1 MLTMLSIES
10 IIYCTNIILIY
21 VISFKVEQMIKREMY
36 LDQIRK
42 ITGTDFI
49 KVIIGLR
56 RCGKTSLLKSIM
68 EDLQNQGINKK
79 NIIYISFELVEY
91 KNIFTSEQLD
101 ETVLNLTKNL
111 DGKVYLLFDEIQQVE
126 SWEKSINSYR
136 VSFDCDI
143 YITGSNSK
151 LLSNELATLLA
162 GRYIKINLYPFSFKE
177 VLQYRQEIDNVKLD
191 NESVKEQF
199 NQYLLFGGMP
209 GLLPIRDDDTKVNA
223 LQDIYDSIIV
233 HDILSRYT
241 INEIDLFKRFSHYL
255 MNSTGQTF
263 SKTSITNYLKSENK
277 RTTRNTISNFTN
289 YLKDSL
295 FCKMVRRQDILG
307 KKILKTEEK
316 YYLTD
321 QGFHHALVDN
331 NNNWLGRILE
341 NVVFNELVR
350 RGYSVKIGKI
360 RNKEIDFVCEKY
372 DNKIYVQVAYLLSSP
387 EAIER
392 EFSPLIDVP
401 DKYDAYVLSM
411 DEFDMSQ
418 NGIKHKNIIDFLLDD
433 EI

>member
-1 MLTMLSIES
+1 
-10 IIYCTNIILIY
+10 
-21 VISFKVEQMIKREMY
+21 MIKREMY
-36 LDQIRK
+36 LDQIRQ
-42 ITGTDFI
+42 IIGTDFI
-49 KVIIGLR
+49 KIIVGLR
-56 RCGKTSLLKSIM
+56 RCGKTSLLKSVI
-68 EDLQNQGINKK
+68 EELQNQGVNNE
-79 NIIYISFELVEY
+79 NIIYISFESIEY

-101 ETVLNLTKNL
+101 ELVLDLTEGL
-111 DGKVYLLFDEIQQVE
+111 EGKIFLLFDEIQQVE

-143 YITGSNSK
+143 FITGSNSK

-177 VLQYRQEIDNVKLD
+177 VLQYRREIDNIKLD
-191 NESVKEQF
+191 RESIKEYF

-209 GLLPIRDDDTKVNA
+209 GLLPISDDDTKINA

-263 SKTSITNYLKSENK
+263 SKTSITNYLKNENK
-277 RTTRNTISNFTN
+277 RTTRNTISNFTV
-289 YLKDSL
+289 YLQDSL
-295 FCKMVRRQDILG
+295 FCKKVMRQDILG
-307 KKILKTEEK
+307 KRILKTEEK

-331 NNNWLGRILE
+331 NSNWLGRILE
-341 NVVFNELVR
+341 NVVYNELIR

-360 RNKEIDFVCEKY
+360 GKKEIDFVCEKY
-372 DNKIYVQVAYLLSSP
+372 DNRIYIQVAYLLSTP
-387 EAIER
+387 ETIER
-392 EFSPLIDVP
+392 EFSPLLDVP
-401 DKYDAYVLSM
+401 DKYRAYVLSM
-411 DEFDMSQ
+411 DEVNLSQ
-418 NGIKHKNIIDFLLDD
+418 DGIIHKNIINFLLDD

>member
-1 MLTMLSIES
+1 
-10 IIYCTNIILIY
+10 
-21 VISFKVEQMIKREMY
+21 MIKREMY
-36 LDQIRK
+36 LDQIRQ
-42 ITGTDFI
+42 IIGTDFI
-49 KVIIGLR
+49 KVIVGLR
-56 RCGKTSLLKSIM
+56 RCGKTSLLKSVI
-68 EDLQNQGINKK
+68 EELQNQGVNNE
-79 NIIYISFELVEY
+79 NIIYISFESIEY

-101 ETVLNLTKNL
+101 ELVLDLTEGL
-111 DGKVYLLFDEIQQVE
+111 EGKIFLLFDEIQQVE

-143 YITGSNSK
+143 FITGSNSK

-177 VLQYRQEIDNVKLD
+177 VLQYRREIDNIKLD
-191 NESVKEQF
+191 RESIKEYF

-209 GLLPIRDDDTKVNA
+209 GLLPISDDDTKINA

-263 SKTSITNYLKSENK
+263 SKTSITNYLKNENK
-277 RTTRNTISNFTN
+277 RTTRNTISNFTV
-289 YLKDSL
+289 YLQDSL
-295 FCKMVRRQDILG
+295 FCKKVMRQDILG
-307 KKILKTEEK
+307 KRILKTEEK

-331 NNNWLGRILE
+331 NSNWLGRILE
-341 NVVFNELVR
+341 NVVYNELIR

-360 RNKEIDFVCEKY
+360 GKKEIDFVCEKY
-372 DNKIYVQVAYLLSSP
+372 DNRIYIQVAYLLSTP
-387 EAIER
+387 ETIER
-392 EFSPLIDVP
+392 EFSPLLDVP
-401 DKYDAYVLSM
+401 DKYRAYVLSM
-411 DEFDMSQ
+411 DEVNLSQ
-418 NGIKHKNIIDFLLDD
+418 DGIIHKNIINFLLDD

>member
-1 MLTMLSIES
+1 
-10 IIYCTNIILIY
+10 
-21 VISFKVEQMIKREMY
+21 MIKREMY
-36 LDQIRK
+36 LDQIRQ
-42 ITGTDFI
+42 IIGTDFI
-49 KVIIGLR
+49 KVIVGLR

-68 EDLQNQGINKK
+68 EELQNQGINKE

-126 SWEKSINSYR
+126 SWEKSVNSYR
-136 VSFDCDI
+136 ASFDCDI

-209 GLLPIRDDDTKVNA
+209 GLLPIRDDDTKINA

-277 RTTRNTISNFTN
+277 RTTRNTISNFTE

-295 FCKMVRRQDILG
+295 FCKRVRRQDILG

-360 RNKEIDFVCEKY
+360 RNKEIDFVCEKHA
-372 DNKIYVQVAYLLSSP
+372 NKIYVQVAYLLSSP
-387 EAIER
+387 ETIER
-392 EFSPLIDVP
+392 EFSPLMDVP

>member
-1 MLTMLSIES
+1 
-10 IIYCTNIILIY
+10 
-21 VISFKVEQMIKREMY
+21 MY
-36 LDQIRK
+36 LDQIRQ
-42 ITGTDFI
+42 IIGTDFI
-49 KVIIGLR
+49 KVIVGLR
-56 RCGKTSLLKSIM
+56 RCGKTSLLKSVI
-68 EDLQNQGINKK
+68 EELQNQGVNNE
-79 NIIYISFELVEY
+79 NIIYISFESIEY

-101 ETVLNLTKNL
+101 ELVLDLTEGL
-111 DGKVYLLFDEIQQVE
+111 EGKIFLLFDEIQQVE
-126 SWEKSINSYR
+126 FWEKSINSYR

-143 YITGSNSK
+143 FITGSNSK

-177 VLQYRQEIDNVKLD
+177 VLQYRREIDNIILD
-191 NESVKEQF
+191 RESIKEYF

-209 GLLPIRDDDTKVNA
+209 GLLPISDDDTKINA

-263 SKTSITNYLKSENK
+263 SKTSITNYLKNENK
-277 RTTRNTISNFTN
+277 RTTRNTISNFTV
-289 YLKDSL
+289 YLQDSL
-295 FCKMVRRQDILG
+295 FCKKVMRQDILG
-307 KKILKTEEK
+307 KRILKTEEK

-331 NNNWLGRILE
+331 NSNWLGRILE
-341 NVVFNELVR
+341 NVVYNELIR

-360 RNKEIDFVCEKY
+360 GKKEIDFVCEKY
-372 DNKIYVQVAYLLSSP
+372 DNRIYIQVAYLLSTP
-387 EAIER
+387 ETIER
-392 EFSPLIDVP
+392 EFSPLLDVP
-401 DKYDAYVLSM
+401 DKYRAYVLSM
-411 DEFDMSQ
+411 DEVNLSQ
-418 NGIKHKNIIDFLLDD
+418 DGIIHKNIINFLLDD

>member
-1 MLTMLSIES
+1 
-10 IIYCTNIILIY
+10 
-21 VISFKVEQMIKREMY
+21 MIKREMY
-36 LDQIRK
+36 LDQIRQ
-42 ITGTDFI
+42 IIGTDFI
-49 KVIIGLR
+49 KVIVGLR
-56 RCGKTSLLKSIM
+56 RCGKTSLLKSVI
-68 EDLQNQGINKK
+68 EELQNQGVNNE
-79 NIIYISFELVEY
+79 NIIYISFESIEY

-101 ETVLNLTKNL
+101 ELVLDLTEGL
-111 DGKVYLLFDEIQQVE
+111 EGKIFLLFDEIQQVE

-143 YITGSNSK
+143 FITGSNSK

-177 VLQYRQEIDNVKLD
+177 VLQYRREIDNIILD
-191 NESVKEQF
+191 RESIKDYF

-209 GLLPIRDDDTKVNA
+209 GLLPINDDDTKINA

-263 SKTSITNYLKSENK
+263 SKTSITNYLKNENK
-277 RTTRNTISNFTN
+277 RTTRNTISNFTV
-289 YLKDSL
+289 YLQDSL
-295 FCKMVRRQDILG
+295 FCKKVMRQDILG
-307 KKILKTEEK
+307 KRILKTEEK

-331 NNNWLGRILE
+331 NSNWLGRILE
-341 NVVFNELVR
+341 NVVYNELIR

-360 RNKEIDFVCEKY
+360 GKKEIDFVCEKY
-372 DNKIYVQVAYLLSSP
+372 DNRIYIQVAYLLSTP
-387 EAIER
+387 ETIER
-392 EFSPLIDVP
+392 EFSPLLDVP
-401 DKYDAYVLSM
+401 DKYRAYVLSM
-411 DEFDMSQ
+411 DEVNLSQ
-418 NGIKHKNIIDFLLDD
+418 DGIIHKNIINFLLDD

>member
-1 MLTMLSIES
+1 
-10 IIYCTNIILIY
+10 
-21 VISFKVEQMIKREMY
+21 MIKRELY
-36 LDQIRK
+36 LDQIRNLF
-42 ITGTDFI
+42 GTDFI
-49 KVIIGLR
+49 KVIVGLR
-56 RCGKTSLLKSIM
+56 RCGKTSLMKSII
-68 EDLQNQGINKK
+68 EELQNQGVKEE
-79 NIIYISFELVEY
+79 NIIYISFEQVQY
-91 KNIFTSEQLD
+91 KNIFTQEQLD
-101 ETVLNLTKNL
+101 ALVLSLVKDL
-111 DGKVYLLFDEIQQVE
+111 EGKIYLLFDEIQQVE
-126 SWEKSINSYR
+126 SWEKCINSYR
-136 VSFDCDI
+136 ASFDCDI

-151 LLSNELATLLA
+151 LLSNELATLLS

-177 VLQYRQEIDNVKLD
+177 VLQYKKEIDGVELTKAGI
-191 NESVKEQF
+191 EEYFQE
-199 NQYLLFGGMP
+199 YLLFGGMP
-209 GLLPIRDDDTKVNA
+209 GLLPITDESTKANA

-289 YLKDSL
+289 YLEDSL
-295 FCKMVRRQDILG
+295 FCKKVRRQDIVG
-307 KKILKTEEK
+307 KRILKTEEK
-316 YYLTD
+316 YYLAD

-341 NVVFNELVR
+341 NVVYNELIR
-350 RGYSVKIGKI
+350 RDYSVKIGKI
-360 RNKEIDFVCEKY
+360 NDKEIDFVCEKQG
-372 DNKIYVQVAYLLSSP
+372 KKVYVQVAYLLSDS
-387 EAIER
+387 ETIER
-392 EFSPLIDVP
+392 EFSPLLLVP

-418 NGIKHKNIIDFLLDD
+418 DGIKHKNIMDFLLDD

>member
-1 MLTMLSIES
+1 
-10 IIYCTNIILIY
+10 
-21 VISFKVEQMIKREMY
+21 MIKREMY
-36 LDQIRK
+36 LDQIRQ
-42 ITGTDFI
+42 IIGTDFI
-49 KVIIGLR
+49 KVIVGLR
-56 RCGKTSLLKSIM
+56 RCGKTSLLKSIIA
-68 EDLQNQGINKK
+68 ELQNQGVNKQ

-111 DGKVYLLFDEIQQVE
+111 EGKIYLLFDEIQQVE

-136 VSFDCDI
+136 ASFDCDI

-177 VLQYRQEIDNVKLD
+177 VLQYRKEIDNMKLD

-209 GLLPIRDDDTKVNA
+209 GLLPISDDDTKVNA

-277 RTTRNTISNFTN
+277 RTTRNTISNFTD

-295 FCKMVRRQDILG
+295 FCKRVRRQDILG

-316 YYLTD
+316 YYLAD

-360 RNKEIDFVCEKY
+360 RNKEIDFVCEKH
-372 DNKIYVQVAYLLSSP
+372 DNKIYVQVTYLLSSP
-387 EAIER
+387 ETIER
-392 EFSPLIDVP
+392 EFSPLMDVP

-418 NGIKHKNIIDFLLDD
+418 DGIKHKNIIDFLLDD

>member
-1 MLTMLSIES
+1 
-10 IIYCTNIILIY
+10 
-21 VISFKVEQMIKREMY
+21 MIKRELY
-36 LDQIRK
+36 LNQIRNLF
-42 ITGTDFI
+42 GTDFI
-49 KVIIGLR
+49 KVIVGLR
-56 RCGKTSLLKSIM
+56 RCGKTSLLKSII
-68 EDLQNQGINKK
+68 EELQNQGIKK
-79 NIIYISFELVEY
+79 ENIIYISFELVEY

-101 ETVLNLTKNL
+101 ETVLNLTSNIE
-111 DGKVYLLFDEIQQVE
+111 GKIYLLFDEIQQVE

-136 VSFDCDI
+136 ASFDCDI

-162 GRYIKINLYPFSFKE
+162 GRYIKISLYPFSFKE
-177 VLQYRQEIDNVKLD
+177 VLQYRREIDKIKLD
-191 NESVKEQF
+191 GEFIKKQF
-199 NQYLLFGGMP
+199 NEYLLFGGMP
-209 GLLPIRDDDTKVNA
+209 GLLAIRDDDTKINA

-277 RTTRNTISNFTN
+277 RTTRNTISNFTD

-307 KKILKTEEK
+307 KKILKTEGK

-360 RNKEIDFVCEKY
+360 RNKEIDFVCEKH
-372 DNKIYVQVAYLLSSP
+372 DNKIYVQVAYILSSS
-387 EAIER
+387 ETIER
-392 EFSPLIDVP
+392 EFSPLMDVP

-411 DEFDMSQ
+411 DEFDMSRD
-418 NGIKHKNIIDFLLDD
+418 GIKHKNIIDFLLDD

>member
-1 MLTMLSIES
+1 
-10 IIYCTNIILIY
+10 
-21 VISFKVEQMIKREMY
+21 MIKREMY
-36 LDQIRK
+36 LDQIRQ
-42 ITGTDFI
+42 IIGTDFI
-49 KVIIGLR
+49 KVIVGLR
-56 RCGKTSLLKSIM
+56 RCGKTSLLKSVI
-68 EDLQNQGINKK
+68 EELQNQGVNNE
-79 NIIYISFELVEY
+79 NIIYISFESIEY

-101 ETVLNLTKNL
+101 ELVLDLTEGL
-111 DGKVYLLFDEIQQVE
+111 EGKIFLLFDEIQQVE

-143 YITGSNSK
+143 FITGSNSK

-177 VLQYRQEIDNVKLD
+177 VLQYRREIDNIILD
-191 NESVKEQF
+191 RESIKDYF

-209 GLLPIRDDDTKVNA
+209 GLLPISDDDTKINA

-263 SKTSITNYLKSENK
+263 SKTSITNYLKNENK
-277 RTTRNTISNFTN
+277 RTTRNTISNFTV
-289 YLKDSL
+289 YLQDSL
-295 FCKMVRRQDILG
+295 FCKKVMRQDILG
-307 KKILKTEEK
+307 KRILKTEEK

-331 NNNWLGRILE
+331 NSNWLGRILE
-341 NVVFNELVR
+341 NVVYNELIR
-350 RGYSVKIGKI
+350 RGYTVKIGKI
-360 RNKEIDFVCEKY
+360 GKKEIDFVCEKY
-372 DNKIYVQVAYLLSSP
+372 DNRIYIQVAYLLSTP
-387 EAIER
+387 ETIER
-392 EFSPLIDVP
+392 EFSPLLDVP
-401 DKYDAYVLSM
+401 DKYRAYVLTM
-411 DEFDMSQ
+411 DEVNLSQ
-418 NGIKHKNIIDFLLDD
+418 DGIIHKNIINFLLDD

>member
-1 MLTMLSIES
+1 
-10 IIYCTNIILIY
+10 
-21 VISFKVEQMIKREMY
+21 MIKREMY
-36 LDQIRK
+36 LDQIRQ
-42 ITGTDFI
+42 IIGTDFI
-49 KVIIGLR
+49 KVIVGLR
-56 RCGKTSLLKSIM
+56 RCGKTSLLKSVI
-68 EDLQNQGINKK
+68 EELQNQGVNNE
-79 NIIYISFELVEY
+79 NIIYISFESIEY

-101 ETVLNLTKNL
+101 ELVLDLTEGL
-111 DGKVYLLFDEIQQVE
+111 EGKIFLLFDEIQQVE

-143 YITGSNSK
+143 FITGSNSK

-177 VLQYRQEIDNVKLD
+177 VLQYRREIDNIILD
-191 NESVKEQF
+191 RESIKDYF

-209 GLLPIRDDDTKVNA
+209 GLLPINDDDTKINA

-263 SKTSITNYLKSENK
+263 SKTSITNYLKNENK
-277 RTTRNTISNFTN
+277 RTTRNTISNFTV
-289 YLKDSL
+289 YLQDSL
-295 FCKMVRRQDILG
+295 FCKKVMRQDILG
-307 KKILKTEEK
+307 KRILKTEEK

-331 NNNWLGRILE
+331 NSNWLGRILE
-341 NVVFNELVR
+341 NVVYNELIR

-360 RNKEIDFVCEKY
+360 CKKEIDFVCEKY
-372 DNKIYVQVAYLLSSP
+372 DNRIYIQVAYLLSTP
-387 EAIER
+387 ETIER
-392 EFSPLIDVP
+392 EFSPLLDVP
-401 DKYDAYVLSM
+401 DKYRAYVLSM
-411 DEFDMSQ
+411 DEVNLSQ
-418 NGIKHKNIIDFLLDD
+418 DGIIHKNIINFLLDD

>member
-1 MLTMLSIES
+1 MLSIES
-10 IIYCTNIILIY
+10 IIYCSNLILIY

-36 LDQIRK
+36 LDQIRQ
-42 ITGTDFI
+42 IIGTDFI
-49 KVIIGLR
+49 KVIVGLR

-68 EDLQNQGINKK
+68 EELQNQGINKE

-126 SWEKSINSYR
+126 SWEKSVNSYR
-136 VSFDCDI
+136 ASFDCDI

-209 GLLPIRDDDTKVNA
+209 GLLPIRDDDTKINA

-277 RTTRNTISNFTN
+277 RTTRNTISNFTE

-295 FCKMVRRQDILG
+295 FCKRVRRQDILG

-360 RNKEIDFVCEKY
+360 RNKEIDFVCEKHA
-372 DNKIYVQVAYLLSSP
+372 NKIYVQVAYLLSSP
-387 EAIER
+387 ETIER
-392 EFSPLIDVP
+392 EFSPLMDVP

>member
-1 MLTMLSIES
+1 MLSIES
-10 IIYCTNIILIY
+10 IIYCSNIILIY

-36 LDQIRK
+36 LDQIRQ
-42 ITGTDFI
+42 IIGTDFI
-49 KVIIGLR
+49 KVIVGLR

-68 EDLQNQGINKK
+68 EELQNQGINKE

-126 SWEKSINSYR
+126 SWEKSVNSYR
-136 VSFDCDI
+136 ASFDCDI

-177 VLQYRQEIDNVKLD
+177 VLQYRQEIDNVKLN

-209 GLLPIRDDDTKVNA
+209 GLLPIRDDDTKINA

-277 RTTRNTISNFTN
+277 RTTRNTISNFTE

-295 FCKMVRRQDILG
+295 FCKRVRRQDILG

-360 RNKEIDFVCEKY
+360 RNKEIDFVCEKH
-372 DNKIYVQVAYLLSSP
+372 DRKLYVQVAYLLLSP
-387 EAIER
+387 ETIER
-392 EFSPLIDVP
+392 EFSPLMDVP